1 MEGPS
6 GTVTFLF
13 TDIEGSTRLWE
24 ESPAAMGAALARHD
38 AILEGAITSH
48 GGVVFSRMGDG
59 MAAAFASAHDCL
71 EAALEAQRGLAQES
85 WPDEIGELRSR
96 MGAHTGEGVLV
107 NGQYL
112 NQPLNRCARLMAVA
126 HGGQVVLSGTT
137 EPLVR
142 GSLPEGVVLLD
153 LGEHRLRDLDRP
165 MHIFQ
170 VGEHRFA
177 PLRSLD
183 AFPGN
188 LPVQLTSFVGREGD
202 LATLAEALGTARLV
216 TLTGT
221 GGVGKTRLA
230 VQAAADALL
239 EFRDGAWL
247 CELAAASDPD
257 SMLEVVAIALGFTP
271 RQGVTLAQAISEFLG
286 VKALLIVLDNC
297 EYLLDAATGLAGQLL
312 AACPQLRILA
322 TSREALDVDGERVVR
337 LRSLAVPHPGAT
349 LDEILSADAP
359 RLFIDRAEAA
369 GVDVNLSEPSARAVV
384 EICRRLDGI
393 PLAIELAAAR
403 VLALSPK
410 EIAARLDERFRL
422 LTGGR
427 RVAVERH
434 HTLRATVDW
443 SYSLLT
449 PIEQAVF
456 ERLGT
461 FPATFDAAG
470 AEAVAAD
477 EEIEAWDV
485 LDALT
490 SLVAKSMLVADQ
502 SAEGSTRYQMLESLR
517 HYARE
522 RLDAIGLADTIRR
535 LHARHYATIAAD
547 IAELLRGIDELSGR
561 SRLRIEVD
569 NLRAAV
575 FWGLDSTREED
586 GALALRTIAALVGV
600 GSTWGWVG
608 VGSWA
613 QQALGR
619 AEGEDA
625 RYRSLILA
633 AASHSAY
640 FRGDFALAR
649 RLADD
654 AGRLG
659 VVPGC
664 PAPAMVLIPAFMY
677 ARAED
682 LPDLLTT
689 ALSEL
694 ERVGASPWEFAW
706 LRSAAASIAALVGNL
721 ALAQAEAGPV
731 LELCRQMGSPT
742 HISTALYA
750 YGLAWWQTDP
760 DDALAT
766 LEEGLS
772 ALGNNET
779 LGSRTLA
786 LVAQLRASSGDM
798 PGAFDALHR
807 AMTIVST
814 ENDRAACAVIL
825 ARGVLVLKCAG
836 AEEEAGVFAGTI
848 TGGVLAGLR
857 PLPPHEIGENDA
869 VLESFRNDLGPDR
882 FDAAAA
888 RGARMNYDEIVTFV
902 LHTLSG
908 ASSHGHRADPQQPSS
923 DPST

>member
-1 MEGPS
+1 MEAPS

-13 TDIEGSTRLWE
+13 TDIEGSTRRWE
-24 ESPAAMGAALARHD
+24 EMPAAMGLALARHD
-38 AILEGAITSH
+38 AIVEEAITSH

-59 MAAAFASAHDCL
+59 MAAAFASARECL
-71 EAALEAQRGLAQES
+71 EASLEAQRGLAQES
-85 WPDEIGELRSR
+85 WPDEIGELRVR
-96 MGAHTGEGVLV
+96 MGAHTGEGVVV

-126 HGGQVVLSGTT
+126 HGGQVVISGTT

-142 GSLPEGVVLLD
+142 GSLPDGVILVD

-170 VGEHRFA
+170 LGEGSFA

-202 LATLAEALGTARLV
+202 RATLAKALGKARLV

-230 VQAAADALL
+230 VQAAADTLL
-239 EFRDGAWL
+239 EFPDGAWL

-257 SMLEVVAIALGFTP
+257 SMLEVVAISLGSTP
-271 RQGVTLAQAISEFLG
+271 RQGVALAQGIGEFLG
-286 VKALLIVLDNC
+286 SKAMLIVLDNC
-297 EYLLDAATGLAGQLL
+297 EHVLDAAADLVEKLL
-312 AACPQLRILA
+312 ATCPRLRILA

-337 LRSLAVPHPGAT
+337 LRSLAVPDPGAT

-369 GVDVNLSEPSARAVV
+369 GVEVNLSEPNGQAVV

-403 VLALSPK
+403 VVALSPV

-427 RVAVERH
+427 RVSVERH

-449 PIEQAVF
+449 PTEQAVF
-456 ERLGT
+456 DRLGT
-461 FPATFDAAG
+461 FPASFDAAA

-477 EEIEAWDV
+477 EGIEGWDV

-522 RLDAIGLADTIRR
+522 RLDATGSADTIRR
-535 LHARHYATIAAD
+535 LHARHYASIASE
-547 IAELLRGIDELSGR
+547 IAELLRGLDELAGR
-561 SRLRIEVD
+561 SRLWVEVD

-575 FWGLDSTREED
+575 FWGLDATREED

-640 FRGDFALAR
+640 FRGEFALAR
-649 RLADD
+649 RLAGD

-689 ALSEL
+689 ALAEL
-694 ERVGASPWEFAW
+694 DRVGATAWDFAW

-731 LELCRQMGSPT
+731 LELCRRMGSPT

-750 YGLAWWQTDP
+750 YGLAWWQTNP
-760 DDALAT
+760 HDALAT

-772 ALGNNET
+772 TLRNNET

-786 LVAQLRASSGDM
+786 LVAQLRASSGDI
-798 PGAFDALHR
+798 PQAFEALHR

-825 ARGVLVLKCAG
+825 TRGVRVLVCAG
-836 AEEEAGVFAGTI
+836 AQEEAAVFAGII
-848 TGGVLAGLR
+848 TSGLLAGLR
-857 PLPPHEIGENDA
+857 PLPPHEIADHDA
-869 VLESFRNDLGPDR
+869 VVETLSNDLGPDR
-882 FDAAAA
+882 FDAAAG
-888 RGARMNYDEIVTFV
+888 RGARMAYEEIVTFV
-902 LHTLSG
+902 LNTLDRG
-908 ASSHGHRADPQQPSS
+908 RSHGTGKLPSVAL
-923 DPST
+923 

>member
-1 MEGPS
+1 MEAPS

-13 TDIEGSTRLWE
+13 TDIEGSTRRWE
-24 ESPAAMGAALARHD
+24 EMPAAMGLALARHD
-38 AILEGAITSH
+38 AIVEEAITSH

-59 MAAAFASAHDCL
+59 MAAAFASARECL
-71 EAALEAQRGLAQES
+71 EASLEAQRGLAQES
-85 WPDEIGELRSR
+85 WPDEIGELRVR
-96 MGAHTGEGVLV
+96 MGAHTGEGVVV

-126 HGGQVVLSGTT
+126 HGGQVVISGTT

-142 GSLPEGVVLLD
+142 GSLPDGVILVD

-170 VGEHRFA
+170 LGEGSFA

-202 LATLAEALGTARLV
+202 RATLAKALGKARLV

-230 VQAAADALL
+230 VQAAADTLL
-239 EFRDGAWL
+239 EFPDGAWL

-257 SMLEVVAIALGFTP
+257 SMLEVVAISLGSTP
-271 RQGVTLAQAISEFLG
+271 RQGVALAQGIGEFLG
-286 VKALLIVLDNC
+286 SKAMLIVLDNC
-297 EYLLDAATGLAGQLL
+297 EHVLDAAADLVEKLL
-312 AACPQLRILA
+312 ATCPRLRILA

-337 LRSLAVPHPGAT
+337 LRSLAVPDPGAT

-369 GVDVNLSEPSARAVV
+369 GVEVNLSEPNGQAVV

-403 VLALSPK
+403 VVALSPV

-427 RVAVERH
+427 RVSVERH

-449 PIEQAVF
+449 PTEQAVF
-456 ERLGT
+456 DRLGT
-461 FPATFDAAG
+461 FPASFDAAA

-477 EEIEAWDV
+477 EGIEGWDV

-522 RLDAIGLADTIRR
+522 RLDATGSADTIRR
-535 LHARHYATIAAD
+535 LHARHYASIASE
-547 IAELLRGIDELSGR
+547 IAELLRGLDELAGR
-561 SRLRIEVD
+561 SRLWVEVD

-575 FWGLDSTREED
+575 FWGLDATREED

-625 RYRSLILA
+625 RYRSLIRGRGVTQRLLPRRLRA
-633 AASHSAY
+633 RPPPRRRSRTPGRGSRLSRAGHGPDPGVHVRTGRGPSRSPHHGAGRAGQGRSHTMGLRVATIGGGVH
-640 FRGDFALAR
+640 RCAR
-649 RLADD
+649 RQSRPGPSR
-654 AGRLG
+654 GRPRPGALPTDGFPNAHLNGSLRLRPG
-659 VVPGC
+659 VVADQP
-664 PAPAMVLIPAFMY
+664 P
-677 ARAED
+677 R
-682 LPDLLTT
+682 
-689 ALSEL
+689 
-694 ERVGASPWEFAW
+694 RVGHTRRGPLHPPQQRDSGQPDT
-706 LRSAAASIAALVGNL
+706 RPRGAAQG
-721 ALAQAEAGPV
+721 Q
-731 LELCRQMGSPT
+731 Q
-742 HISTALYA
+742 
-750 YGLAWWQTDP
+750 
-760 DDALAT
+760 
-766 LEEGLS
+766 
-772 ALGNNET
+772 
-779 LGSRTLA
+779 
-786 LVAQLRASSGDM
+786 
-798 PGAFDALHR
+798 
-807 AMTIVST
+807 
-814 ENDRAACAVIL
+814 
-825 ARGVLVLKCAG
+825 RGH
-836 AEEEAGVFAGTI
+836 T
-848 TGGVLAGLR
+848 AGLR
-857 PLPPHEIGENDA
+857 GPPPGDDHRQHRKRPRRVCRHLDP
-869 VLESFRNDLGPDR
+869 RGP
-882 FDAAAA
+882 
-888 RGARMNYDEIVTFV
+888 GARVCGGTGGGGGVRRDHHQWPAGGSPAPPT
-902 LHTLSG
+902 S
-908 ASSHGHRADPQQPSS
+908 RDR
-923 DPST
+923 

>member
-13 TDIEGSTRLWE
+13 TDIEGSTRRWE
-24 ESPAAMGAALARHD
+24 KTPAAMGVALARHD
-38 AILEGAITSH
+38 AILEEAITSH

-142 GSLPEGVVLLD
+142 GSLPEGMVLVD

-170 VGEHRFA
+170 LGEHSFA

-188 LPVQLTSFVGREGD
+188 LPVQLTSFVGRDGD
-202 LATLAEALGTARLV
+202 LATVAKALGTARLV

-239 EFRDGAWL
+239 EFPDGAWL
-247 CELAAASDPD
+247 CELAAAGDPD

-271 RQGVTLAQAISEFLG
+271 RQGVALAQGIGEYLG
-286 VKALLIVLDNC
+286 TKALLIVLDNC
-297 EYLLDAATGLAGQLL
+297 EHLLDAAAAFAEKLL

-322 TSREALDVDGERVVR
+322 TSRETLDVDGERVVR
-337 LRSLAVPHPGAT
+337 LRSLSMPDPSASP
-349 LDEILSADAP
+349 EEMLSADAP

-369 GVDVNLSEPSARAVV
+369 GVEVHLSEPTARAVV

-403 VLALSPK
+403 VVALSPM

-427 RVAVERH
+427 RVSVERH

-443 SYSLLT
+443 SYSLLNPT
-449 PIEQAVF
+449 EQGVF
-456 ERLGT
+456 DRLGT
-461 FPATFDAAG
+461 FPATFDAAA
-470 AEAVAAD
+470 AEAVAGG
-477 EEIEAWDV
+477 EGIEAWDV

-502 SAEGSTRYQMLESLR
+502 SAEGKTRYQMLESLR

-522 RLDAIGLADTIRR
+522 RLDATGSADAIRR
-535 LHARHYATIAAD
+535 LHAQHYTTIAAEIREGCRGLD
-547 IAELLRGIDELSGR
+547 EGTARSRFGAEL
-561 SRLRIEVD
+561 D

-575 FWGLDSTREED
+575 LWGLDSTLEED
-586 GALALRTIAALVGV
+586 GALAVRTIAELVGT
-600 GSTWGWVG
+600 GTWGWTG
-608 VGSWA
+608 IGSWA
-613 QQALGR
+613 EQALER
-619 AEGEDA
+619 VEGADA
-625 RYRSLILA
+625 RYRSLIVTG
-633 AASHSAY
+633 ASYNAY
-640 FRGDFALAR
+640 YRGEFALAR
-649 RLADD
+649 RLAGD
-654 AGRLG
+654 ARRLG
-659 VVPGC
+659 VVAGC
-664 PAPAMVLIPAFMY
+664 PSPSYPLIPALMY
-677 ARAED
+677 ARVRGPSCSARRQ
-682 LPDLLTT
+682 PGRAGQGRSSPVGLLVD
-689 ALSEL
+689 AG
-694 ERVGASPWEFAW
+694 VGCIHRRACRQSRP
-706 LRSAAASIAALVGNL
+706 
-721 ALAQAEAGPV
+721 GPV
-731 LELCRQMGSPT
+731 GGSPGFG
-742 HISTALYA
+742 AL
-750 YGLAWWQTDP
+750 P
-760 DDALAT
+760 
-766 LEEGLS
+766 
-772 ALGNNET
+772 
-779 LGSRTLA
+779 
-786 LVAQLRASSGDM
+786 
-798 PGAFDALHR
+798 
-807 AMTIVST
+807 
-814 ENDRAACAVIL
+814 
-825 ARGVLVLKCAG
+825 AG
-836 AEEEAGVFAGTI
+836 WF
-848 TGGVLAGLR
+848 
-857 PLPPHEIGENDA
+857 
-869 VLESFRNDLGPDR
+869 
-882 FDAAAA
+882 
-888 RGARMNYDEIVTFV
+888 
-902 LHTLSG
+902 
-908 ASSHGHRADPQQPSS
+908 
-923 DPST
+923 